1 VSSFSPL
8 APLNEPAFK
17 IRSRRALFT
26 EASWMPSLRAIQ
38 SGREEPMDHLRTSE
52 PGDEV
57 PVVLD
62 ERTEIKEEIKLGAS
76 EKITRI
82 GSNK

>member
-1 VSSFSPL
+1 
-8 APLNEPAFK
+8 
-17 IRSRRALFT
+17 
-26 EASWMPSLRAIQ
+26 MPSLRAIQ

-76 EKITRI
+76 EIITRI